1 MKKFILAI
9 VLGAAAFSALAQNTF
24 KVSTGGAGA
33 TYSRMAKEIGNVCA
47 NDIQL
52 QEVNSTGS
60 VQNMDRITSLNEA
73 QGAFVQT
80 DVIKFRGNTEDLSNI
95 KTLVTLHP
103 EQVHLVAL
111 AAGAGKEGGVMGFGG
126 KQVVF
131 NTINDLAGRTVVASG
146 GSYITAQVIRLQ
158 SEISFNVVEVADAK
172 AAIDAVNSGT
182 AAAALF
188 VGGQPLDNLKT
199 LNKAHK
205 LLSIPEA
212 VVAKLK
218 NVYKPATLNY
228 TNMGSTG
235 ITTVSTDAILVVRE
249 YKTPKMVEAL
259 SKFRACFN
267 AKVPELAEAT
277 GTHAAWQRVIVGAEA
292 KWPMYQ
298 LPTVAAKK

>member
-9 VLGAAAFSALAQNTF
+9 ILGAAAFSVLAQNTF

-52 QEVNSTGS
+52 QELNSSGS
-60 VQNMDRITSLNEA
+60 MQNMDRLTGNEV

-158 SEISFNVVEVADAK
+158 TEINFNVVEVADAK
-172 AAIDAVNSGT
+172 AAIEAVNAGT

-188 VGGQPLDNLKT
+188 VGGQPMDNLKT

-205 LLSIPEA
+205 LLSIPEPMI
-212 VVAKLK
+212 AKLK
-218 NVYKPATLNY
+218 NVYKPSTLNY

-267 AKVPELAEAT
+267 AKAPELAETT
-277 GTHAAWQRVIVGAEA
+277 GTHAAWTKVVVGAEA

>member
-9 VLGAAAFSALAQNTF
+9 ILGAAAFSVLAQNTF

-52 QEVNSTGS
+52 QELNSSGS
-60 VQNMDRITSLNEA
+60 MQNMDRLTGNEV

-158 SEISFNVVEVADAK
+158 TEINFNVVEVADAK
-172 AAIDAVNSGT
+172 AAIEAVNAGT

-188 VGGQPLDNLKT
+188 VGGQPMDNLKT

-205 LLSIPEA
+205 LLSIPEPMI
-212 VVAKLK
+212 AKLK
-218 NVYKPATLNY
+218 NIYKPSTLNY

-267 AKVPELAEAT
+267 AKAPELAETT
-277 GTHAAWQRVIVGAEA
+277 GTHAAWTKVVVGAEA

-298 LPTVAAKK
+298 LPTVATKK

>member
-9 VLGAAAFSALAQNTF
+9 ILGAAAFSVLAQNTF

-52 QEVNSTGS
+52 QELNSSGS
-60 VQNMDRITSLNEA
+60 MQNMDRLTGNEV

-158 SEISFNVVEVADAK
+158 TEINFNVVEVADAK
-172 AAIDAVNSGT
+172 AAIEAVNAGT

-188 VGGQPLDNLKT
+188 VGGQPMDNLKT

-205 LLSIPEA
+205 LLSIPEPMI
-212 VVAKLK
+212 AKLK
-218 NVYKPATLNY
+218 NVYKPSTLNY

-235 ITTVSTDAILVVRE
+235 ITTVSTDAILVVLE

-267 AKVPELAEAT
+267 AKAPELAETT
-277 GTHAAWQRVIVGAEA
+277 GTHAAWTKVVVGAEA

>member
-9 VLGAAAFSALAQNTF
+9 VLATAAVSAMAQNTF

-33 TYSRMAKEIGNVCA
+33 TYSRMAKEIGQVCA

-60 VQNMDRITSLNEA
+60 MQNMDRLTGNEV

-131 NTINDLAGRTVVASG
+131 NTISDLAGRTVVASG

-158 SEISFNVVEVADAK
+158 TEINFNVVEVADAK
-172 AAIDAVNSGT
+172 AAIEAVNAGT

-188 VGGQPLDNLKT
+188 VGGQPMDNLKT

-205 LLSIPEA
+205 LLSIPEP

-267 AKVPELAEAT
+267 AKAPELAETT
-277 GTHAAWQRVIVGAEA
+277 GTHAAWTKVNVGAEA

>member
-9 VLGAAAFSALAQNTF
+9 ILGAAAFSVLAQNTF

-52 QEVNSTGS
+52 QELNSSGS
-60 VQNMDRITSLNEA
+60 MQNMDRLTGNEV

-158 SEISFNVVEVADAK
+158 TEINFNVVEVADAK
-172 AAIDAVNSGT
+172 AAIEAVNAGT

-188 VGGQPLDNLKT
+188 VGGQPMDNLKT

-205 LLSIPEA
+205 LLSIPEPMI
-212 VVAKLK
+212 AKLK
-218 NVYKPATLNY
+218 NVYKPSTLNY

-267 AKVPELAEAT
+267 AKAPELAETT
-277 GTHAAWQRVIVGAEA
+277 GTHAAWTKVVVGAEA

-298 LPTVAAKK
+298 LPTVATKK